1 MSRHRLLALIAAF
14 AALALVLA
22 ACEADDGDD
31 DAAEDADPSEG
42 ITWAVTGADQD
53 IHQSVVDLW
62 NEENPD
68 TPVEVVF
75 LPDTADE
82 QRQEMFQD
90 LTTGTGEFD
99 VLGLDVIWTG
109 EFGANDFLVN
119 LEDQRDAVDGV
130 SLPGAIESASWEGE
144 LWAMPYSSNFGLLYY
159 RTDLVDEPPETWDEL
174 FEVAQEVSEAEGIGG
189 YAGQGDSYEGFV
201 VNYLEYFWS
210 AGGEVFS
217 EDQSEV
223 VLGEGDAAERALDF
237 MTEAQAEG
245 VYAPGFN
252 TMVEDD
258 ARTLFQGGDAV
269 FMRNWPYA
277 YPLLDDEEESDV
289 AGDFDIAPL
298 PTFDGEGTISALGG
312 LNNAVSSFSENPGLA
327 TEFVVWAATNEEAQ
341 MLLGEQSLPPTML
354 SVYDEL
360 EDAGDPVF
368 EILPEIAEDAR
379 ARPPVPGYNGLSLA
393 MQDNL
398 HPAYNGEAEA
408 AGALDAVIEAAED
421 ALQDVADPEA
431 EL

>member
-1 MSRHRLLALIAAF
+1 MSRKRLLALIAAF

-22 ACEADDGDD
+22 ACEADDDPD
-31 DAAEDADPSEG
+31 VADDADPEEG

-53 IHQSVVDLW
+53 IHQEVVDLW

-68 TPVEVVF
+68 TPLDVVF

-119 LEDQRDAVDGV
+119 LEDQRDAVEGV
-130 SLPGAIESASWEGE
+130 SLPGAIESSEWQGE

-159 RTDLVDEPPETWDEL
+159 RSDLIDEAPETWDEL
-174 FEVAQEVSEAEGIGG
+174 FEVALEVSEAEGVEG
-189 YAGQGDSYEGFV
+189 YVGQGESYEGFV

-210 AGGEVFS
+210 AGGEVFN

-223 VLGEGDAAERALDF
+223 ILMEGDAAERALDF
-237 MTEAQAEG
+237 MTEAQEQG

-258 ARTLFQGGDAV
+258 ARTVFQGGDAV

-277 YPLLDDEEESDV
+277 YPLLSDEEDSEV
-289 AGDFDIAPL
+289 AGNFDIAPL
-298 PTFDGEGTISALGG
+298 PTFDGDGTISALGG
-312 LNNAVSSFSENPGLA
+312 LNNAVSAFSDNPGLA
-327 TEFVVWAATNEEAQ
+327 TEFVVWAASNEEAQ
-341 MLLGEQSLPPTML
+341 MILGEESLPPTML

-368 EILPEIAEDAR
+368 EILPDIAADAR

-398 HPAYNGEAEA
+398 HPAYNSQQDADSAFA
-408 AGALDAVIEAAED
+408 AVVEAAEG
-421 ALQDVADPEA
+421 ALEDVGDPEA